1 MRKRMAIAK
10 NAFPADV
17 ARTDSRTGAFM
28 IVAMVCLV
36 LASALLGTLL
46 KMASLG
52 RSQTKIEAAGLQAEW
67 LAESG
72 IERAASKLANDPDYQ
87 GERWNVSAEEF
98 GGHYAGRVVI
108 EIAPAESGRKAIR
121 VTAQYPADQTPSA
134 RRSKRVVISLPRS
147 AGEPS
152 KPDLSP
158 ASAEKPAR

>member
-1 MRKRMAIAK
+1 MQKRMAIAK
-10 NAFPADV
+10 NGFPADV
-17 ARTDSRTGAFM
+17 ARADSRTGAFM

-67 LAESG
+67 LAESA
-72 IERAASKLANDPDYQ
+72 IERAAAKLADQADYR
-87 GERWNVSAEEF
+87 GETWNVPAGEF
-98 GGHYAGRVVI
+98 GGHYGGRVVI

-121 VTAQYPADQTPSA
+121 VTAQYPADRTPSA
-134 RRSKRVVISLPRS
+134 RQSKRIVVSHPRS
-147 AGEPS
+147 GGEPS
-152 KPDLSP
+152 KPNLSP